1 MNAPLNPRLRVRFAK
16 HGKVRFTSHRDV
28 ARVWERAL
36 RRVAMPVAYSE
47 GFSPRPRLSF
57 GLALPTGCASV
68 GEYLDIELD
77 RVRAGEV
84 ELGDELCRRLDAA
97 LPAGIDVQAV
107 APIERG
113 GLSLQEAVVACTWEI
128 AVAGTGSEPS
138 DLPDEQARAWV
149 AGVLAAGELPLER
162 ERKGK
167 RVTDDVRPLVHALD
181 MLAEAEAEGGTAVPG
196 VGGSVR
202 LRAVLGTRPRALR
215 PSELLE
221 AGNLVAAGD
230 AHPPLRARA
239 VCRMHQWIEAEAEEP
254 GTSPDDEFDRNR
266 LIMQGHRWTG
276 WQERGLTEPLP
287 LPATAAVP
295 AALVGTRA

>member
-1 MNAPLNPRLRVRFAK
+1 M
-16 HGKVRFTSHRDV
+16 
-28 ARVWERAL
+28 
-36 RRVAMPVAYSE
+36 
-47 GFSPRPRLSF
+47 
-57 GLALPTGCASV
+57 

-97 LPAGIDVQAV
+97 LPVGIDVQAV

-113 GLSLQEAVVACTWEI
+113 GPSLQEAVVACTWEVE
-128 AVAGTGSEPS
+128 VAGTGSEPS
-138 DLPDEQARAWV
+138 DLRDEQARAWV
-149 AGVLAAGELPLER
+149 AGVLAAGELSLER

-167 RVTDDVRPLVHALD
+167 RVTDDVRPLIHALD
-181 MLAEAEAEGGTAVPG
+181 MLAEAEGGTAVPG